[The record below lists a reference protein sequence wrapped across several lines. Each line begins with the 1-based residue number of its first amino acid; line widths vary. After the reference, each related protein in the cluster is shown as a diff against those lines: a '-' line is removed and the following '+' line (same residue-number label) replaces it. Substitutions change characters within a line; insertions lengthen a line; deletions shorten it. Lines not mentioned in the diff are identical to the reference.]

1 MNIINTINKRSKE
14 CIHSVWKMSEWI
26 KFVQYNHERMN
37 ELLNII
43 ESTILEKESKRINND
58 KT

>member
-1 MNIINTINKRSKE
+1 MNIIDTIKNKSKE
-14 CIHSVWKMSEWI
+14 CIHSAWKMNEWI

-43 ESTILEKESKRINND
+43 ESTILQKESKRINND

>member
-1 MNIINTINKRSKE
+1 MNIIDTIKNRSKE
-14 CIHSVWKMSEWI
+14 CIHSAWKMSERI
-26 KFVQYNHERMN
+26 KLVQYNHESMN

-43 ESTILEKESKRINND
+43 ESTILQKESKRINND